1 MIPSSVGG
9 VFLLANCYA
18 QVNYLLNVPNW
29 MIYFELSAE
38 TLQICLLSHTLH
50 GVGETIMKVW
60 FVMLR
65 KRNLSWWQ
73 WWLGERSPT
82 CQVNLLMLLTGLNI
96 CTISLHAWLVDWQTF
111 GQEPFIE
118 WKEEKTTVTFSFRFI
133 DFSSCLFHEC
143 GCILSAW
150 TFIVY
155 RPPCLIPIMISCV

>member
-1 MIPSSVGG
+1 MQRHSKSVVVTFTHFAWRWWNHYEG
-9 VFLLANCYA
+9 VIRYA
-18 QVNYLLNVPNW
+18 K
-29 MIYFELSAE
+29 E
-38 TLQICLLSHTLH
+38 
-50 GVGETIMKVW
+50 K
-60 FVMLR
+60 
-65 KRNLSWWQ
+65 K
-73 WWLGERSPT
+73 WWLGERLPT